1 MSELEISIVVPTR
14 NGLAY
19 LRHTIESVLS
29 QDAENFELVVS
40 DNHSEDGTAAYLA
53 SISDPRFRRIRPDQP
68 LSMVAHFEFAI
79 AAARGV
85 WVTTLGDDDGLMP
98 FFFTHLRDLRLED
111 LASDAI
117 VFRRA
122 YFFWPGCSELYGDR
136 VVAYRPF
143 RRTSHPSNKWSI
155 FLCVA
160 SVIDYMH
167 MPQLYTTGLVR
178 RSYIDKIKA
187 ASGGTFFHGL
197 APDATSAVALA
208 LHSERHTRFESPIF
222 PGRARHPRAQVFRR
236 PLRRKKIVP
245 TSSIRSIVSNI
256 ERTRA
261 WCRKTCG
268 TISI

>member
-1 MSELEISIVVPTR
+1 MSEPEISIVVPTR

-187 ASGGTFFHGL
+187 ASGARFFMAWHRMPPQPWRWRSTANGTRVSSHLF
-197 APDATSAVALA
+197 S
-208 LHSERHTRFESPIF
+208 
-222 PGRARHPRAQVFRR
+222 GRARHPRAQVFRR